1 MLRVR
6 SVLFLAVFYINTALF
21 LILGSPLLLGP
32 RRWAMAGL
40 KAHGLASVWWLK
52 IICGTRMTVRGL
64 EKLPPG
70 PVIVAAKH
78 QAAWDTFALIPLM
91 RDPAMVMKNELMS
104 IPLYGWFS
112 RKFGMI
118 SVKRETGPSALRAML
133 QEAKDR
139 AAQGREVVIF
149 PEGTRR
155 APGAPPQYFSGVAM
169 LYDSLSIP
177 CCPVALNSGL
187 YWPRHSILRY
197 PGEIIVEFLDPLP
210 AKLSRREF
218 LSRLEKDIEAATLR
232 LQHEALS
239 APNPPPAPGP
249 DNRPIPFQ
257 ARSGNL

>member
-1 MLRVR
+1 MLRLR
-6 SVLFLAVFYINTALF
+6 SGIFLAVFYINTAVF
-21 LILGSPLLLGP
+21 LILGSPLLIGP

-40 KAHGLASVWWLK
+40 KAHGRASLWWLK
-52 IICGTRMTVRGL
+52 VICGTRLVVRGL

-78 QAAWDTFALIPLM
+78 QAAWDTFAIVTLM

-118 SVKRETGPSALRAML
+118 PVKRETGPSALRAML

-139 AAQGREVVIF
+139 AAQDREIVIF

-155 APGAPPQYFSGVAM
+155 APGASPQYFTGVAL
-169 LYDSLSIP
+169 LYEALGVA

-187 YWPRHSILRY
+187 YWPRRSILRY
-197 PGEIIVEFLDPLP
+197 PGEIVVEFLDPIP
-210 AKLSRREF
+210 AKLPRREF
-218 LSRLEKDIEAATLR
+218 LSRLQGNIEEAVAR

-239 APNPPPAPGP
+239 AATPPPEP
-249 DNRPIPFQ
+249 DIEIKPIPLQ
-257 ARSGNL
+257 RSSGNA

>member
-1 MLRVR
+1 MLRAR
-6 SVLFLAVFYINTALF
+6 SVLFLLVFYINTAVF
-21 LILGSPLLLGP
+21 LIVGSPLLFGP
-32 RRWAMAGL
+32 RKWAMAGL

-52 IICGTRMTVRGL
+52 MICGTRMTVRGL

-78 QAAWDTFALIPLM
+78 QAAWDTFALVPLM

-118 SVKRETGPSALRAML
+118 PVRRETGPAALRTML
-133 QEAKDR
+133 QDARDR
-139 AAQGREVVIF
+139 AADGREIVIF

-155 APGAPPQYFSGVAM
+155 APGAPPQYFSGVGM
-169 LYDSLSIP
+169 LYDALAVP
-177 CCPVALNSGL
+177 CFPVALNSGL

-210 AKLSRREF
+210 AKLPRREF
-218 LSRLEKDIEAATLR
+218 LARLETDIETATLR
-232 LQHEALS
+232 LQREALS
-239 APNPPPAPGP
+239 SANPPPAPAIQP
-249 DNRPIPFQ
+249 ESASLEAQ
-257 ARSGNL
+257 SGNA